1 MDIRWNWKK
10 KIIFPEFLKE
20 IDKNNEL
27 GVDENHK
34 VILFYNLRY
43 IESWSLEDP
52 VEWMQQPISV
62 FLMFPQTS
70 IRHFVFSS
78 FTSYVKCSD

>member
-1 MDIRWNWKK
+1 MLFLTQNGCMEHTFERKLRKLFLFLVLHISFKWILDKTEKK

-20 IDKNNEL
+20 IDKNNKL
-27 GVDENHK
+27 GVGENHK

-52 VEWMQQPISV
+52 VE
-62 FLMFPQTS
+62 
-70 IRHFVFSS
+70 
-78 FTSYVKCSD
+78 